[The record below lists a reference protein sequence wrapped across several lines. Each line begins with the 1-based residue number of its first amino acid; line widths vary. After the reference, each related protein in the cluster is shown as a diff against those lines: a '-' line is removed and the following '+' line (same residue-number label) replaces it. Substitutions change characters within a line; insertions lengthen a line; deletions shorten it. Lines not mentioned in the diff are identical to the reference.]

1 MNFSKNRQEYCP
13 SASKVKKHYPKLLKN
28 SIFLLYTDAKDFV
41 MKAVINIFCF
51 LIPFPKMRRR
61 VRNNLKN
68 KWQANKNNLGL
79 FKRYLT
85 GQPIIL
91 WVDHALG
98 GGTEVYSKRQFKILK
113 KDYDV
118 IRLQYFPRTEL
129 YHITMADN
137 KNHIFT
143 TRNMDL
149 IFDFCTGLG
158 ITEIVVNNLVAYK
171 NTLEVLKKIKELKQQ
186 CVGKPSVSFRG
197 HDFQAICPSFNLINC
212 DGKYCAVKYNGGCE
226 KCWRR
231 KKLSDD
237 PISHNV
243 LKSGADK
250 ICVWRQVW
258 GDFFANVAD
267 DVILFS
273 GVIEK
278 IFAGAYPQIKSKVRI
293 IPHSVRLFRK
303 VNVKPHTDI
312 NIAVLG
318 NISHNKGANVVCEMA
333 KNIPENANIIVVG
346 TMKGAPKNITVHGAY
361 KQNRL
366 PQIMEKHRIDLVLIP
381 SIWPETFSYTTSEAI
396 SMGLAVA
403 CYGIGAPAERV
414 EQYDKGLVLDKISPD
429 ENLTQIIN
437 FVKRLRE
444 NAQ

>member
-1 MNFSKNRQEYCP
+1 MNNLKHKQEYCP
-13 SASKVKKHYPKLLKN
+13 SASHRKNHYAIELNRWL
-28 SIFLLYTDAKDFV
+28 FLFAADAKDFS
-41 MKAVINIFCF
+41 MNAAINIFCF
-51 LIPFPKMRRR
+51 FIPFPKMRRK
-61 VRNNLKN
+61 VRSKLKC

-79 FKRYLT
+79 FRKYLS
-85 GQPIIL
+85 GRPIIL

-98 GGTEVYSKRQFKILK
+98 GGTEVYSKRQFKSLEK
-113 KDYDV
+113 NYDV
-118 IRLQYFPRTEL
+118 IRMQYFPKTEL
-129 YHITMADN
+129 YHITMTDN
-137 KNHIFT
+137 KNHVFAT
-143 TRNMDL
+143 QNVDQ
-149 IFDFCTGLG
+149 IFDFCKGQR
-158 ITEIVVNNLVAYK
+158 ISEIVVNNLVAYK
-171 NTLEVLKKIKELKQQ
+171 NTLEILKKIKELKQQ
-186 CVGKPSVSFRG
+186 CVGNPSVSFRG

-212 DGKYCAVKYNGGCE
+212 DGKYCALKYNGGCE
-226 KCWRR
+226 ECWRH

-250 ICVWRQVW
+250 ICDWRQVW

-267 DVILFS
+267 NVILFS

-278 IFAGAYPQIKSKVRI
+278 IFVGAYPQIKSKVRI

-303 VNVKPHTDI
+303 VNTKTHTDI

-333 KNIPENANIIVVG
+333 KFIPENTNIIVVG
-346 TMKGAPKNITVHGAY
+346 TMRNAPKNITVHGAY
-361 KQNRL
+361 KQKRL
-366 PQIMEKHRIDLVLIP
+366 PQIMEKHKIDLVLIP

-403 CYGIGAPAERV
+403 CYDIGAPAERV
-414 EQYDKGLVLDKISPD
+414 EQYDKGLVLDKISPN
-429 ENLTQIIN
+429 ENLTQIID

-444 NAQ
+444 NTK